1 MFFFIKPRTFLY
13 FNWIERAEKRE
24 KQRPP
29 SCGQRWNSMS
39 TGEGME
45 EAQVKFIKKKAREVS
60 NTSHGLSCTWGKR
73 QRQRQRRV
81 VKKTVSPHNKQ
92 HSDEKV
98 DEGLQLVLITWANVS
113 QLTME
118 GGEEKS
124 LDQQTELDHQMDF
137 QDHVVAPP
145 RREERSSTS
154 R

>member
-1 MFFFIKPRTFLY
+1 M
-13 FNWIERAEKRE
+13 
-24 KQRPP
+24 
-29 SCGQRWNSMS
+29 
-39 TGEGME
+39 
-45 EAQVKFIKKKAREVS
+45 
-60 NTSHGLSCTWGKR
+60 
-73 QRQRQRRV
+73 
-81 VKKTVSPHNKQ
+81 KKTVSPHNKQ

-145 RREERSSTS
+145 RREDAVRRQGKMLRPSVRVLHCPCVELHAVWLMFVGLLDRRCRTPSPAGGF
-154 R
+154 